1 MSFVNAPIHD
11 MLIRIKNSYMARR
24 EQVQKV
30 VYSKFK
36 EEILKLLKRYSFIK
50 SYEIQEDIGN
60 KKYLKILLNRVI
72 DPINDIPVVK
82 FYSKPSRPWYVSYEN
97 IKSVAWWRWIWII
110 STNKWLMAS
119 HEAKIKKVW
128 WELIAEIY

>member
-97 IKSVAWWRWIWII
+97 IKSVA
-110 STNKWLMAS
+110 
-119 HEAKIKKVW
+119 
-128 WELIAEIY
+128 